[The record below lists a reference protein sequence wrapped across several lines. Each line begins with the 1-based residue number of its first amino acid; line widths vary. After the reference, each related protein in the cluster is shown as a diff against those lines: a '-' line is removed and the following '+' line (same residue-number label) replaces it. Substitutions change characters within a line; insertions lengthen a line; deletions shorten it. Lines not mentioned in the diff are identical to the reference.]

1 MRCIS
6 VFLLSTAF
14 GHNRGLTVSTGS
26 MFGYISAHP
35 DERSS
40 ILVNFEYQDD
50 IPPCISILISR
61 TGIASLPPYE
71 DLWDTCIPL
80 RSTFFKY
87 DGEVTDGIEG
97 VEILS
102 SFGQGPAPFA
112 ETGGVDLRRMSI
124 RVDMD
129 APYTRLA
136 LAFFLPNGDPMYDVE
151 VHVTEF
157 RRQPMTVIVC
167 ILVTVIAI
175 GALSLDNRILKLLS
189 LVLPSER
196 RLWIQ
201 EEYPTHTFQDI
212 NRNVEAVRIVST
224 HPKTV
229 SEVVE
234 MIPSLDTAG
243 VLHCALCMRQFKGT
257 DRVRFGG
264 TCDYHLFHSTCVYR
278 WIWSNGKRCPSCPPG
293 KYPLRRM

>member
-1 MRCIS
+1 MKI
-6 VFLLSTAF
+6 F
-14 GHNRGLTVSTGS
+14 GTPVS
-26 MFGYISAHP
+26 
-35 DERSS
+35 
-40 ILVNFEYQDD
+40 
-50 IPPCISILISR
+50 
-61 TGIASLPPYE
+61 PYG
-71 DLWDTCIPL
+71 
-80 RSTFFKY
+80 R
-87 DGEVTDGIEG
+87 
-97 VEILS
+97 LS
-102 SFGQGPAPFA
+102 SNMMGRSLTGLRGWKYFHHLDRGRCMIPHPPPGRPAPFA